1 MAAKKPK
8 SSKMCKRLIKD
19 TKKKIVRLEKERKAA
34 KAKVKENE
42 AILNDAVEKDYILF
56 FEHDLYNEC
65 CTVQDT
71 IKGVRVKE
79 TFKLSEIV

>member
-19 TKKKIVRLEKERKAA
+19 TKKKIVRLEKELKAA

-42 AILNDAVEKDYILF
+42 AAMKKALAAEAAAAAKKKKPAKKKV
-56 FEHDLYNEC
+56 
-65 CTVQDT
+65 
-71 IKGVRVKE
+71 VK
-79 TFKLSEIV
+79 KKAAKKK

>member
-19 TKKKIVRLEKERKAA
+19 TKKKIVRLEKELKAA

-42 AILNDAVEKDYILF
+42 AAMKKALAADAAAKKKKV
-56 FEHDLYNEC
+56 
-65 CTVQDT
+65 
-71 IKGVRVKE
+71 VK
-79 TFKLSEIV
+79 KKAAPKKAAKKK